1 MILYD
6 VGKSIRKS
14 DRNTLQ
20 ELLDQFHSD
29 DAEVTYKKHTCRLQA
44 LCTQVRDNATI
55 YLTLDDGGED
65 LGQRYMTI
73 AEVPEGTL
81 LAVYFGSIE
90 RDEPGVMDSLN
101 HSIALGKLVLPYV
114 IPPNL

>member
-1 MILYD
+1 MSDHNRKASLRPRPPTRARPAPSANAMILYD

-20 ELLDQFHSD
+20 ELLDQFHAD

-65 LGQRYMTI
+65 LGQ
-73 AEVPEGTL
+73 
-81 LAVYFGSIE
+81 
-90 RDEPGVMDSLN
+90 
-101 HSIALGKLVLPYV
+101 
-114 IPPNL
+114 